1 MTAPP
6 HRVARAA
13 LTRHARTPLEGNLLG
28 GAFFTGDPYPAYEAS
43 RDRGTPN
50 QGPVQ
55 VIRGTRRRAGSMS
68 SVPAMSV
75 VIAGLVVGVARVSN
89 NAGMTQ
95 LLLGPPGTVDGFH
108 PAVAEWFRRRFP
120 EGPTP
125 PQRDGWPPIA
135 SGSDTLIAAP
145 TGSGKTLAGFLVC
158 IDRLYRRHEAGE
170 SLDQT
175 ARVVYVSPLK
185 ALAVDI
191 AENLQAPLT
200 EIAAVGVELGLD
212 VPDLRVAVRTGDTTP
227 SQRAAMLR
235 RPPAFIVTTPESLY
249 LLVTSAKGRRML
261 RGIETVIVDEIH
273 AVARDKRGSHLTL
286 TLERLEALCD
296 RRPARVGLSATQRP
310 IETIARLLVGDRPL
324 PAIVDAGHQRDLD
337 LALEL
342 PGGELEAVTSAEQMS
357 DVLERVAALVAEHRT
372 TLVFV
377 NTRRLAERLA
387 HQLGERL
394 GDDVVSAHHGSL
406 SKERRHRVE
415 TRLRAGELKALV
427 ATASLELGIDIGPV
441 ELVCQIGS
449 PRSIAT
455 FLQRVGRSNHSR
467 AGTPKGRL
475 YPLTRD
481 ELVECTALLAAI
493 RNGRLDAIIPARLPL
508 DILAQQVVAELGAQE
523 WRADDLFALVR
534 RAAPYTELTR
544 AQFDEV
550 IELVAEGIQTGR
562 GRRGA
567 YVHNDAV
574 NGELRGRKGAR
585 LAALTSGGAIPEI
598 GDYRVVMEPD
608 DTFIGTVNEDWASES
623 MAGDIFLLGTHSWQI
638 RKIEPGLVRVR
649 DAGGASPTVPFWR
662 GEAPAR
668 TAELSAEVSAL
679 RTGVDELLS
688 RNDPPGARA
697 WLQETA
703 GIGEDAA
710 TMIIDYVAV
719 GRAALG
725 VIPTQE
731 RLVLERFF
739 DETGGMQLVLHS
751 PYGGRINRSLG
762 LALRKKFCRT
772 FNFELQAAANDDAVV
787 LSLGPHHSFPLE
799 EVPRYI
805 SSRNVEETLRQ
816 AILDSPMFL
825 SRWRWNL
832 NRSLM
837 VLRFRGGRRN
847 PPPIQRMESDDLMAA
862 VFPQAAACQENITG
876 PIEIP
881 DHILVRQT
889 IADTLHEALD
899 IDGVRALLAR
909 IECGEV
915 EVHCCETTEPS
926 VLAHEILTARPYAF
940 LDDEEEAQNRRTNA
954 VTLRRGLAVDL
965 ASIGALDPAA
975 IERVHAE
982 ITPDP
987 STPDDLHD
995 LLASLVVAHARD
1007 HWRPVWDRL
1016 VERGRGRVLGAD
1028 GAELWCTTEGAD
1040 TARRALDG
1048 ADDAIAAA
1056 VRGHLEITGVTTAA
1070 ALARQT
1076 TLPGAR
1082 VTASLAVLEHEGLAL
1097 QGRYSPDATDVEWV
1111 SRRLLARMHAY
1122 SRRTRRRGVTSATAQ
1137 DFLRFLLRWQH
1148 VAPGTQLGGEAG
1160 VVAVIDQLQGYESAA
1175 VAWEPEL
1182 LGRRVRGYQPAWLD
1196 RLGHD
1201 GQVSWLRLTPRTG
1214 DDPNAPAGA
1223 PSKATPISVVFRDDL
1238 PWLLEAA
1245 RAGAE
1250 VAEPTIGGTA
1260 EILEVLRERG
1270 ACFATELATATHRL
1284 PDDIERSLWDGVARG
1299 LVTSDSFAAI
1309 RARLTRGPRGVE
1321 ARRLSRLMR
1330 GGQLGGGASG
1340 GRWSLVP
1347 AFAFRADDASVD
1359 RDELAEAVA
1368 ELLLNRWGVVFRD
1381 LAVHDSIRYP
1391 WRDIQWA
1398 LRRLEDRGLVRGGR
1412 FVTGFS
1418 GEQYALPSA
1427 IEQLARVRKQ
1437 PRTGERVVV
1446 NATDP
1451 LNLVGIIVPG
1461 EGVASIRTREV
1472 VYLDGAAVTES
1483 AMSAEDVFTSETRAG

>member
-1 MTAPP
+1 
-6 HRVARAA
+6 
-13 LTRHARTPLEGNLLG
+13 
-28 GAFFTGDPYPAYEAS
+28 
-43 RDRGTPN
+43 
-50 QGPVQ
+50 
-55 VIRGTRRRAGSMS
+55 
-68 SVPAMSV
+68 
-75 VIAGLVVGVARVSN
+75 
-89 NAGMTQ
+89 MTQ
-95 LLLGPPGTVDGFH
+95 LLLGPPGTIDGFH

-120 EGPTP
+120 DGPTT
-125 PQRDGWPPIA
+125 PQADGWPHIA
-135 SGSDTLIAAP
+135 AGHDTLVAAP

-158 IDRLYRRHEAGE
+158 IDRLYRAHEAGQE
-170 SLDQT
+170 INRT
-175 ARVVYVSPLK
+175 TRVVYVSPLK

-191 AENLQAPLT
+191 AENLQAPLA
-200 EIAAVGVELGLD
+200 EIAAIGDELGLD
-212 VPDLRVAVRTGDTTP
+212 PPDIRVGVRTGDTTS
-227 SQRAAMLR
+227 SQRATMLR
-235 RPPAFIVTTPESLY
+235 NPPAFVVTTPESLY
-249 LLVTSAKGRRML
+249 LLVTSAKGRDML
-261 RGIETVIVDEIH
+261 RTVETVIVDEIH

-286 TLERLEALCD
+286 TLERLESLCEQ
-296 RRPARVGLSATQRP
+296 RPARIGLSATQRP
-310 IETIARLLVGDRPL
+310 IETVARLLVGDRTL

-342 PGGELEAVTSAEQMS
+342 PDGELEAVTSAEQMS
-357 DVLERVAALVAEHRT
+357 DVLERISALVTEHRT

-377 NTRRLAERLA
+377 NTRRMAERLA
-387 HQLGERL
+387 HQLGMRL
-394 GDDVVSAHHGSL
+394 GDDVVAAHHGSL
-406 SKERRHRVE
+406 SKDRRHRVE

-481 ELVECTALLAAI
+481 ELIECTALLGAVRA
-493 RNGRLDAIIPARLPL
+493 GRLDAIVPARLPL
-508 DILAQQVVAELGAQE
+508 DILAQHIVAELGADE

-534 RAAPYTELTR
+534 RAAPYIDLTR

-550 IELVAEGIQTGR
+550 VELVSEGIQTGR

-567 YVHNDAV
+567 YVHHDAV

-585 LAALTSGGAIPEI
+585 LAALTSGGSIPET

-608 DTFIGTVNEDWASES
+608 DTFVGTVNEDWAVES

-638 RKIEPGLVRVR
+638 RKVEPGVVRVR
-649 DAGGASPTVPFWR
+649 DAGGASPTVPFWM

-668 TAELSAEVSAL
+668 TAELSAEVSEL
-679 RTGVDELLS
+679 RTRIDELLAAG
-688 RNDPPGARA
+688 DPDGARA
-697 WLQETA
+697 WVVRAT
-703 GIGEDAA
+703 GIDEVAA
-710 TMIIDYVAV
+710 TMIVDYVAA

-725 VIPTQE
+725 ATPTQQ

-739 DETGGMQLVLHS
+739 DDTGGMQLVLHS

-805 SSRNVEETLRQ
+805 SSRNIEETLRQ

-847 PPPIQRMESDDLMAA
+847 PPPIQRMEADDLMAA

-881 DHILVRQT
+881 DHVLVRQT
-889 IADTLHEALD
+889 IADTLNEALD
-899 IDGVRALLAR
+899 IDGVRDLLAR
-909 IECGEV
+909 METGDV
-915 EVHCCETTEPS
+915 EVHCCDTTEAS
-926 VLAHEILTARPYAF
+926 VLSHEILTARPYAF
-940 LDDEEEAQNRRTNA
+940 LDDEELQNRRTNA

-975 IERVHAE
+975 IQRVHAE
-982 ITPDP
+982 ITPEP

-995 LLASLVVAHARD
+995 LLASLVVARARD
-1007 HWRPVWDRL
+1007 DWRDVWTQL
-1016 VERGRGRVLGAD
+1016 VERGRGRVLTAGD
-1028 GAELWCTTEGAD
+1028 IELWCTTEVHDDAV
-1040 TARRALDG
+1040 RALGGG
-1048 ADDAIAAA
+1048 ADDDAVTAV
-1056 VRGHLEITGVTTAA
+1056 VRGHLEIAGITTCD
-1070 ALARQT
+1070 ALADTT
-1076 TLPGAR
+1076 TLPHPR
-1082 VTASLAVLEHEGLAL
+1082 VATALAVLEHEGLAL
-1097 QGRYSPDATDVEWV
+1097 QGRYSPDSDDTDQGMEWV
-1111 SRRLLARMHAY
+1111 ARRLLARMHSY
-1122 SRRTRRRGVTSATAQ
+1122 SRRTRRQGVAPATAQ
-1137 DFLRFLLRWQH
+1137 DFMRFLLRWQH

-1160 VVAVIDQLQGYESAA
+1160 LVAVIDQLQGYESAA

-1201 GQVSWLRLTPRTG
+1201 GQVSWLRLTPRAR
-1214 DDPNAPAGA
+1214 DDANAPAGA

-1238 PWLLEAA
+1238 AWLLAAA
-1245 RAGAE
+1245 RAGSETVEPAIGATAE
-1250 VAEPTIGGTA
+1250 V
-1260 EILEVLRERG
+1260 LEVLRERG
-1270 ACFATELATATHRL
+1270 ACFATELGEATHRL
-1284 PDDIERSLWDGVARG
+1284 PDDIERALWDGVARG
-1299 LVTSDSFAAI
+1299 LVTSDGFAAI
-1309 RARLTRGPRGVE
+1309 RARVSGGPRGVE
-1321 ARRLSRLMR
+1321 HRRLSRLMR
-1330 GGQLGGGASG
+1330 GTRVGGGAAA

-1347 AFAFRADDASVD
+1347 SGGNDSSTGEAAGTD

-1381 LAVHDSIRYP
+1381 LAVHDSIRFP

-1418 GEQYALPSA
+1418 GEQYALPAA

-1451 LNLVGIIVPG
+1451 LNLIGVIVPG
-1461 EGVASIRTREV
+1461 ANVASIRTREV
-1472 VYLDGAAVTES
+1472 VYLDGAVDGVA
-1483 AMSAEDVFTSETRAG
+1483 AGETASPSDEAFG